1 MSRRDTLKSLLAGD
15 SDAGVIEGA
24 SIPSTPTSTQA
35 VRPRGANLR
44 VKTGPIL
51 HLASDLRA
59 ESGDPV
65 IEIDPILIDASF
77 IKDRIDGFDSE
88 HGELVD
94 SIRDHGQQVPVLLRP
109 HPDDSARYQ
118 VVYGHRRVRACQ
130 SLGRTVRAVV
140 KRLTDAQLVVAQ
152 GQENSARK
160 ALSYI
165 ERAFFAIRLSDS
177 GFERDVIMAALSLS
191 KSHLSTLISV
201 ARRIPATII
210 QAIGPAPRT
219 GEPRWVALADRLEV
233 CGAEVAAAFIGSE
246 AFSSGD
252 SDERFLALFN
262 ALQPQIERPSLESK
276 SWSVDGDRAIAT
288 FREGTKKAS
297 LIVDQKEAPEFGRY
311 LFAQLPE
318 LYRDFLR
325 AKEASTETS
334 AK

>member
-15 SDAGVIEGA
+15 PDAGFA
-24 SIPSTPTSTQA
+24 DDTSIPSTLVHS

-44 VKTGPIL
+44 IKTGPIL

-59 ESGDPV
+59 ESGDAV
-65 IEIDPILIDASF
+65 IEVDPTLIDSSF

-88 HGELVD
+88 HSELVE

-109 HPDDSARYQ
+109 HPDNSARYQ

-130 SLGRTVRAVV
+130 SLGRAVRAVV
-140 KRLTDAQLVVAQ
+140 KTLTDAQLVVAQ
-152 GQENSARK
+152 GQENSARM

-165 ERAFFAIRLSDS
+165 ERAFFSIRLSDS
-177 GFERDVIMAALSLS
+177 GFERDVIMAALSVS

-201 ARRIPATII
+201 GRRIPATII
-210 QAIGPAPRT
+210 QAVGPAPKT

-233 CGAEVAAAFIGSE
+233 CGTEIAAAVIGSE
-246 AFSSGD
+246 AFGSGD
-252 SDERFLALFN
+252 SDERFLTLFN

-276 SWSVDGDRAIAT
+276 SWSVDGGRPIAT
-288 FREGTKKAS
+288 FREGGKRAS
-297 LIVDQKEAPEFGRY
+297 LIVDQKEAPEFGRF

-325 AKEASTETS
+325 AKEASAETS